1 MPELLS
7 AAVETAGSPVG
18 EVNVSLSHE
27 LVHLLSEQL
36 YQSPTKAIEE
46 LVVNGYDAGAH
57 DCRVLIP
64 VPNVEPQGIVA
75 VYDDGFGMDRQGM
88 SDLWQIGRS
97 SKRLEEIEK
106 RVKRKVIGKFGIG
119 KLATYAI
126 ANVLTY
132 VSKTKEG
139 ILSVSVRFSDFK
151 SAPRGPESP
160 LKLPITEVVSQKLSA
175 IPKFAEVC
183 DALNVKT
190 SSLFTSA
197 ARSWT
202 ICILEEL
209 KPKCEALKPVHLAR
223 VLASAMP
230 IRPDFE
236 LALNKKKVVPTKEKF
251 KKVVEF
257 GVHQLPAVRL
267 KSLEKATDEKWM
279 VKGKS
284 LVSASF
290 PQGVRGDVVVTQ
302 ESLLGGKSEDLM
314 RSHGFFIR
322 VRGRL
327 LNEVDPLFG
336 LKPISYSTFNRFRA
350 DLDVD
355 DLNPAITA
363 PREGAETSDLT
374 RRLRLLLNEIALE
387 AREQYEEYE
396 AEQARKEANKKEHDR
411 NFVVP
416 RLVEHTV
423 ADVLAT
429 QGEGG
434 DGSEADESWF
444 YLKVQP
450 GADVG
455 QLAKSLY
462 EQPRTKYKYK
472 YVAGGRTGRLVTFN
486 PSDFVFQVN
495 QDHELVRAHVD
506 DMEARMLLEDF
517 VTAEALLE
525 IYLREQHIPGHTVG
539 DILEKRDTLLRSLS
553 KDHPFSLRAIA
564 QLIRDSPEDERDLE
578 MALVAAARGL
588 GFVATHISGA
598 GEPDGLAR
606 FTDYSQGE
614 RKVILEAKSSAGI
627 PSLAALDLAGIH
639 EHAKNRK
646 ADGALLV
653 APGYPGAARRGESA
667 VSKRA
672 NELHISC
679 WTIEDLARVVE
690 AAEARHITTQQVLEI
705 VLKKFAPEDVSAAV
719 NDLFAAPSW
728 DARDLYCAVVD
739 ALKGLEG
746 RLKDAVRTVELV
758 AGEVSRVEQF
768 KDVSRSEVEKALREL
783 AHASQGG
790 MVLMDSRIIIHSSLE
805 ELARRVRGLTRSRGS
820 PRRRG
825 SFRGFE
831 EG

>member
-1 MPELLS
+1 MAKLLS
-7 AAVETAGSPVG
+7 AAVGTAGAPVG
-18 EVNVSLSHE
+18 NVNVSLSHE

-46 LVVNGYDAGAH
+46 LVVNGFDAGAR

-64 VPNVEPQGIVA
+64 VPNIEPQGIVA
-75 VYDDGFGMDRQGM
+75 VYDDGLGMDRQGL

-97 SKRLEEIEK
+97 PKRLEEIAK
-106 RVKRKVIGKFGIG
+106 RFKRKVIGKFGIG
-119 KLATYAI
+119 KLATYSI

-132 VSKTKEG
+132 ISRTKG
-139 ILSVSVRFSDFK
+139 GVLSVSVRFTDFK
-151 SAPRGPESP
+151 SEPHGPQKP
-160 LKLPITEVVSQKLSA
+160 LSLPITEVDPKKLSA
-175 IPKFAEVC
+175 IPQFAEVC
-183 DALNVKT
+183 AALNIKPST
-190 SSLFTSA
+190 LFTSS

-230 IRPDFE
+230 LRTDFE
-236 LALNKKKVVPTKEKF
+236 LLLNKKKVVPTKEKL
-251 KKVVEF
+251 KRVVEF
-257 GVHQLPAVRL
+257 GVNQLPAVRI
-267 KSLEKATDEKWM
+267 KTLEKETGEKWA

-284 LVSASF
+284 LVSPSF
-290 PQGVRGDVVVTQ
+290 PEGVAGDVVVTQ
-302 ESLLGGKSEDLM
+302 EALLGGKSEDLM
-314 RSHGFFIR
+314 RSHGFFLR

-327 LNEVDPLFG
+327 LNESDPLFG
-336 LKPISYSTFNRFRA
+336 LKPLSYSTFNRFRA

-355 DLNPAITA
+355 DLNTVITA
-363 PREGAETSDLT
+363 PREAAEESDLK
-374 RRLRLLLNEIALE
+374 RRLKVLLNEVFLE
-387 AREQYEEYE
+387 ARDRYEEWE
-396 AEQARKEANKKEHDR
+396 EEQARKEANKKEHDR

-416 RLVEHTV
+416 RLIEHTV

-429 QGEGG
+429 QGDGG

-444 YLKVQP
+444 YLKVKP
-450 GADVG
+450 GADVA
-455 QLAKSLY
+455 QIAKTLY
-462 EQPRTKYKYK
+462 EQPRNRYKYK
-472 YVAGGRTGRLVTFN
+472 YVSNGRTGRLVTFD

-525 IYLREQHIPGHTVG
+525 IYLREQHVPAHTVG

-564 QLIRDSPEDERDLE
+564 QLLRDSPEDERDLE

-614 RKVILEAKSSAGI
+614 KKVILEAKSSAGV
-627 PSLAALDLAGIH
+627 PSLGALDLAGIQ
-639 EHAKNRK
+639 EHAKKKK

-653 APGYPGAARRGESA
+653 APGYPGAIRRGESA
-667 VSKRA
+667 VSSRA

-679 WTIEDLARVVE
+679 WSVEDLARVVE

-705 VLKKFAPEDVSAAV
+705 ILKEFAPEDVSEAV
-719 NDLFAAPSW
+719 DVLFAAPSW
-728 DARDLYCAVVD
+728 DARALYCEIVA

-746 RLKDAVRTVELV
+746 RLSDTVRTVEMV
-758 AGEVSRVEQF
+758 ASEVSRVEHF
-768 KDVSRSEVEKALREL
+768 KGITRSDVEKALREL

-790 MVLMDSRIIIHSSLE
+790 MVLTDSRVLIHSSLE
-805 ELARRVRGLTRSRGS
+805 ELARRVRGLTRERGS
-820 PRRRG
+820 P
-825 SFRGFE
+825 
-831 EG
+831 